1 MFAKKLKIEIV
12 KNAIFTFLSDEN
24 GKYGVSLRIQSECGT
39 NADQNNS
46 EYEHFLSSA
55 WHLSNIDI

>member
-24 GKYGVSLRIQSECGT
+24 GKYGVSLRIQSECGKMR
-39 NADQNNS
+39 DKCGP
-46 EYEHFLSSA
+46 E
-55 WHLSNIDI
+55 